1 MCSLSV
7 CLSGEDISLS
17 VSQVLSCRR
26 FCNKMWQT
34 VRFTLGV
41 LEERGAELRTLD
53 QVLMIP
59 VMNLPSYDPDY
70 VEIETVCGGGGVR
83 KKAGTVTNGPRP

>member
-1 MCSLSV
+1 
-7 CLSGEDISLS
+7 
-17 VSQVLSCRR
+17 
-26 FCNKMWQT
+26 MWQT

-70 VEIETVCGGGGVR
+70 GEIETGGGGGGSPHR
-83 KKAGTVTNGPRP
+83 LGP